1 VSVTSKA
8 LWYIESHLNEDLALD
23 RIAGAIGVSPFHLC
37 RAFPVFTRSSVA
49 AYVRAR
55 RLSNAAQALSGG
67 ARDILSVALEA
78 GYGSHEA
85 FTRAFRQ
92 QFDMTPEEVRA
103 RGALNRLALQEPL
116 RMNPTHVPA
125 APTPR
130 IVSRDA
136 FLVFGLSQHYMAGEN
151 AGIPSQWSRFGPHIG
166 HLAHEVRGVS
176 FGVVYNVDA
185 QNNFDYLCG
194 VEVSEFPST
203 PEAFTRLRVPA
214 ATYAVF
220 EHRDH
225 ISSIQATFTAIWE
238 RGLADAGVTAADAPT
253 FERYDAR
260 FDARTGLGGL
270 EIWVPIGGGVPRAR
284 GAMDL

>member
-8 LWYIESHLNEDLALD
+8 LWYIESHLADDLSLD
-23 RIAGAIGVSPFHLC
+23 RIAGAVGVSTFHLG
-37 RAFPVFTRSSVA
+37 RAFPSLTGASVA

-55 RLSNAAQALSGG
+55 RLSEAARALAAG
-67 ARDILSVALEA
+67 APVILSVALDA

-92 QFDMTPEEVRA
+92 QFASTPEDVRA
-103 RGALNRLALQEPL
+103 RAALDRLRLQEPL
-116 RMNPTHVPA
+116 RMNPTTIPA
-125 APTPR
+125 IPKPR
-130 IVSRDA
+130 ISTRDA
-136 FLVFGLSQHYMAGEN
+136 FLVFGLSQHYQAGGN
-151 AGIPSQWSRFGPHIG
+151 AGIPSQWNRFGPHIG
-166 HLAHEVRGVS
+166 HIQHEVPGVS

-185 QNNFDYLCG
+185 SNNFDYLCG
-194 VEVSEFPST
+194 VEVTEFPDG
-203 PEAFTRLRVPA
+203 PAEFVRLRIAP

-238 RGLADAGVTAADAPT
+238 RGLAEAGMKAADAPM
-253 FERYDAR
+253 FERYDQQ

-270 EIWVPIGGGVPRAR
+270 EIWVPIKV
-284 GAMDL
+284 